1 VPNQK
6 NNKELVSRRNF
17 IKHSSLGFFGA
28 SIPRQNVIS
37 RPQETDEVA
46 PRIKRFRQLG
56 RTGFKVSDIG
66 TGLPF
71 NEFVLREVLHSG
83 VNFIET
89 SEMYGR
95 GKNERLIGTV
105 IREFDREK
113 LFIATKAAPGV
124 KEFESAEDV
133 IKRADASLERL
144 QTKYVD
150 CYMIHGAESSKRVKD
165 PFFHAAVE
173 RLKAD
178 GKIRSVGL
186 SCHGHRWWDKPEET
200 MEQVMMAAIDDGRFD
215 VLLIPYN
222 FFEPEMGA
230 RVLAACKKKNIG
242 TMIMKSN
249 PIILFEY
256 FDGMKTSAE
265 KEGRKFDEDYQTV
278 FEKFRDQ
285 VEYAA
290 DFFKQYG
297 VSDIEDI
304 KEAALQFVLSNKN
317 VDTICSLFQNLE
329 DVRKYIKLS
338 GTTLNESKAHLLY
351 EYKDKVGFLN
361 CRIGCNHCEKHCPYH
376 LPVNTILRYNYYF
389 QAKGKQKEAM
399 EMFRRLE
406 GANPDVCKD
415 CAGYC
420 EDACPYG
427 VATRGILVMAFKNLR
442 FEKSEY
448 V

>member
-1 VPNQK
+1 MPDRQK
-6 NNKELVSRRNF
+6 CKDHLSRRDF
-17 IKHSSLGFFGA
+17 IKHSSLGFLGA
-28 SIPRQNVIS
+28 GLIKHNNMSH
-37 RPQETDEVA
+37 PQETDEKI
-46 PRIKRFRQLG
+46 PSIKSYRRLG
-56 RTGFKVSDIG
+56 RTGFNASDIG
-66 TGLPF
+66 TGFPF
-71 NEFVLREVLHSG
+71 NEFVLRELLNSG

-105 IREFDREK
+105 IKDFEREK
-113 LFIATKAAPGV
+113 LFIATKASPGI

-133 IKRADASLERL
+133 IQRAFASLERL
-144 QTKYVD
+144 QTEYVD

-222 FFEPEMGA
+222 FFEPEMGT

-249 PIILFEY
+249 PIILFEL
-256 FDGMKTSAE
+256 FNGMKTTAE
-265 KEGRKFDEDYQTV
+265 KEGRKFDEEYRIA
-278 FEKFRDQ
+278 FEKFKIQ
-285 VEYAA
+285 TEYAA

-297 VSDIEDI
+297 VTALEDI
-304 KEAALQFVLSNKN
+304 KEAAIQFVLSNNN

-329 DVRKYIKLS
+329 DVKKYIKLS
-338 GTTLNESKAHLLY
+338 GTKLEAKTAHMLY
-351 EYKDKVGFLN
+351 EYREKVGFLN
-361 CRIGCNHCEKHCPYH
+361 CRIGCNICEKYCPHH
-376 LPVNTILRYNYYF
+376 LPVNTIMRYNYYF
-389 QAKGKQKEAM
+389 QAKGRQKEAM
-399 EMFRRLE
+399 ELFQALPE
-406 GANPDVCKD
+406 KGPEVCKD
-415 CAGYC
+415 CEGYC

-427 VATRGILVMAFKNLR
+427 VATRGILTLAYQNLS
-442 FEKSEY
+442 FEKPEY
-448 V
+448 T